1 MEFKKCQVGNAVFG
15 HLSDADVA
23 GGVMEYYG
31 MIQSSVDIVR
41 GALM

>member
-15 HLSDADVA
+15 HLNETDIAN
-23 GGVMEYYG
+23 GVMEYPG

-41 GALM
+41 DAL